1 VYDPSGAGGPELST
15 GGPVGA
21 GPQGGTVGQGAG
33 PNAAGPATTPL
44 SDALGRYEPQATAA
58 LDRLDLPPS
67 VRDLVRAYFDNLAT
81 L

>member
-1 VYDPSGAGGPELST
+1 VYDPSASNGPDLNA

-21 GPQGGTVGQGAG
+21 GPTGGTVGQGAG
-33 PNAAGPATTPL
+33 PNTAGPASVPV
-44 SDALGRYEPQATAA
+44 SDALPRYEPQATAA

-67 VRDLVRAYFDNLAT
+67 VRDLVRAYFDGLAA